1 MSCQSVTSL
10 EQAKA
15 KLPSSVLPIDGL
27 RRDFNGDLTKD
38 ALQMIVDGLKSRS
51 VDPTDPAMKKKLIG
65 DLATLLCSVNNQY
78 QFLLKELFRQVAASE
93 NVDTAFVDT
102 IKEKNIFMQDIIN
115 VSRHLYGLR
124 VYDESSEF
132 IEGWQNTA
140 SDTMPMTNLEGFTIS
155 HLQRDQEMLSSESYL
170 ELRKHMVDI
179 TQEKNVA
186 ASNYLGLYGFLN
198 LVAIG
203 LLIYVA
209 AGPA

>member
-1 MSCQSVTSL
+1 MSCESVTTL

-15 KLPSSVLPIDGL
+15 RLPSSVLPIDGL
-27 RRDFNGDLTKD
+27 RRDSNGNLTKD
-38 ALQMIVDGLKSRS
+38 ALQTIVDGLKSRS
-51 VDPTDPAMKKKLIG
+51 VDPTDPTTKKRLIG
-65 DLATLLCSVNNQY
+65 ELGILLCSVNNQY

-93 NVDTAFVDT
+93 NVEALFIDTL
-102 IKEKNIFMQDIIN
+102 KEKNIFMQDIIN

-124 VYDESSEF
+124 VYDASSDF

-140 SDTMPMTNLEGFTIS
+140 SDSVTMSKFEGFTIDQ
-155 HLQRDQEMLSSESYL
+155 LQRDQEMLSSESYL

-179 TQEKNVA
+179 TQEKNVT